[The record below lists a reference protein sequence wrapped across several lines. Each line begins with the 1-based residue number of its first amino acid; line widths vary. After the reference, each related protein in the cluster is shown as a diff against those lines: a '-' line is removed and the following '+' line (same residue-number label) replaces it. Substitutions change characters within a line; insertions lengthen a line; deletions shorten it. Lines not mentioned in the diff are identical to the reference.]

1 MHWDAKKLF
10 QILPFY
16 NTFIE
21 KPEITLDVLLS
32 KLKNNKNIEY
42 LAAFLNSTS
51 KTVINSEFSLDQSFQ
66 EILYRI
72 DNWINQRSGWIIESI
87 EEFYLNVSSYS
98 PLIGIT
104 YIEFP
109 SELQHS
115 MKGLINT
122 KNDDNKCFL

>member
-21 KPEITLDVLLS
+21 KPEITLDVSLS
-32 KLKNNKNIEY
+32 KIKNNKNIEY
-42 LAAFLNSTS
+42 LPAFLNSTS

-87 EEFYLNVSSYS
+87 EEFYLNVSS
-98 PLIGIT
+98 
-104 YIEFP
+104 
-109 SELQHS
+109 
-115 MKGLINT
+115 
-122 KNDDNKCFL
+122 